1 MPDKALSS
9 VRVLEYCHLVAGPY
23 CSKLLADL
31 GAEVVKIEQPGV
43 ADPARRRGPFLNDMP
58 HPERSGLFLYLN
70 TNKLGV
76 TLNLADQRG
85 KNIFLKLVEAVD
97 ILIEDQHP
105 GFWSGLGLGY
115 EQLRQINTRLV
126 MTSITP
132 FGQTGP
138 YRDFKCYPLNLFHA
152 GGEGYLTPGWGGYEP
167 DRPPLRAGRYVG
179 DYESGLSAAVAALGA
194 FYWQQATGQGQHVDV
209 SQQQSLMALNPGEIR
224 YYPNLGAVASRAT
237 RTLSFGGILPCK
249 DGYVELSIY
258 EEHQWQAL
266 LKLMGEPEWAK
277 QDKFKDRLSR
287 SQNNAELNLLLAEWM
302 KQHTKEELYH
312 SGQAL
317 GVPIAPYN
325 NTREVVASSQLSHRA
340 FFVEIEHPETAK
352 TRYPSA
358 PYKFSRTPWRAER
371 PAPLLGQHNEE
382 IYGQRLGFS
391 RQEIARLRQAGVI

>member
-1 MPDKALSS
+1 MTDKMLSS
-9 VRVLEYCHLVAGPY
+9 VKALECCHLVAGPY
-23 CSKLLADL
+23 CSKLLVDL
-31 GAEVVKIEQPGV
+31 GAEVVKIEQPGA
-43 ADPARRRGPFLNDMP
+43 ADPARQRGPFLNDIP

-70 TNKLGV
+70 TNKLGI
-76 TLNLADQRG
+76 TLNLEDHKG
-85 KNIFLKLVEAVD
+85 KDIFLKLVESVD
-97 ILIEDQHP
+97 ILIEDQRP
-105 GFWSGLGLGY
+105 GFWGGLGLGY
-115 EQLRQINTRLV
+115 EQLKKVNGSLV

-138 YRDFKCYPLNLFHA
+138 YHSFKCYPINLFHA
-152 GGEGYLTPGWGGYEP
+152 GGEGYLTPGWGGYDP

-179 DYESGLSAAVAALGA
+179 EYESGLSAAVATLGA
-194 FYWQQATGQGQHVDV
+194 FYWQQVTGKGQHVDV

-287 SQNNAELNLLLAEWM
+287 TQNNAELNFLLAGWF
-302 KQHTKEELYH
+302 KQHTKEELYQQ
-312 SGQAL
+312 GQAL

-325 NTREVVASSQLSHRA
+325 NTREVVASPQLAHRA
-340 FFVEIEHPETAK
+340 FFVEIEHSETGRV
-352 TRYPSA
+352 RYPSA
-358 PYKFSRTPWRAER
+358 PYQFSRTPWRAER
-371 PAPLLGQHNEE
+371 PAPLLGQHNGE
-382 IYGQRLGFS
+382 IYGKRLGFS
-391 RQEIARLRQAGVI
+391 RQQIVKLRHAGVI